1 MQNTRLKLATA
12 SARIF
17 MRKSSV
23 ASTYITHLTLS
34 SFSALVYLYNEML
47 KKIALVSAW
56 ILVAPVLILSAGFY
70 LTLEKANV
78 KLPPVSQSFQTEVV
92 PLADNNIEGT
102 VVAGQMT
109 DARPFLVEKLLDG
122 TPLEP
127 HSAYMVEVAD
137 KYEIDWR
144 LIPAIAMKESGGG
157 TAVSETSHNAWGF
170 ENGRTQFSSW
180 ETAIDTVGRTLQKR
194 YVAKGLTTPEEI
206 MAVYAPPQLETGGK
220 WAQDIN
226 YFYSQMEAL

>member
-1 MQNTRLKLATA
+1 
-12 SARIF
+12 
-17 MRKSSV
+17 MRKIRLAKS
-23 ASTYITHLTLS
+23 YLIHLTLNA
-34 SFSALVYLYNEML
+34 FNGLVNLYKEML

-78 KLPPVSQSFQTEVV
+78 KPPLASQSFQTEIV
-92 PLADNNIEGT
+92 PLADNNIEGQ

-157 TAVSETSHNAWGF
+157 AAVSEVSHNAWGF

-180 ETAIDTVGRTLQKR
+180 EVAIDTVGKTLQKR
-194 YVAKGLTTPEEI
+194 YVAKGLITPEQI

-220 WAQDIN
+220 WARDVN
-226 YFYSQMEAL
+226 YFYTQMETL